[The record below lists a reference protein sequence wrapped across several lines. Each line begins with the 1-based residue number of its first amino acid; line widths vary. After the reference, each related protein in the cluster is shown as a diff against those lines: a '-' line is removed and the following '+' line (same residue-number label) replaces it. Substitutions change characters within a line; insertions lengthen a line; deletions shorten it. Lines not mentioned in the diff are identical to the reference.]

1 MKATVLFFARA
12 REVAGLESM
21 EVELPGETACSS
33 AVIEELKRR
42 VPGLASV
49 LTACVMALNQ
59 EYLDQ
64 GSNHEIKDG
73 DEVAIIPPLSGG

>member
-12 REVAGLESM
+12 REVAGMESM

-33 AVIEELKRR
+33 VLIEELKHR

-49 LTACVMALNQ
+49 LTACVVALNE

-64 GSNHEIKDG
+64 DFKHEIKDG
-73 DEVAIIPPLSGG
+73 DVVAIIPPLSGG